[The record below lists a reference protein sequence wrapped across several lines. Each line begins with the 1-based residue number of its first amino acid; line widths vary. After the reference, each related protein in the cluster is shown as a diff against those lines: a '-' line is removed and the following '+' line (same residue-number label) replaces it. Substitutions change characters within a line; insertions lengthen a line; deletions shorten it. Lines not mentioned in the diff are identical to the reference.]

1 MVEEMVV
8 DDVIAGSM
16 TRAAEAPVRSKDA
29 DSSRMGK
36 AAEYLV
42 AATCIIASRA
52 VINVS
57 TAIVD
62 DEGVDLVFHR
72 RDNPST
78 LAVQVKARFSDS
90 VTLGRGRYMANV
102 RQETLMSRRDFFILF
117 VTIDVPIAGIGTCWL
132 VPSRDFVEKAKR
144 DSFGRY
150 RFSASAKPG
159 SKDKWS
165 SYRLTPAELPGE
177 ILRLLHWVDGQR
189 RQMLASIAS
198 VPPRTPD
205 L

>member
-1 MVEEMVV
+1 V
-8 DDVIAGSM
+8 DDVVANPMSA
-16 TRAAEAPVRSKDA
+16 TERPARSKDA

-52 VINVS
+52 EINVS

-72 RDNPST
+72 RDNPAT

-132 VPSRDFVEKAKR
+132 VPSRDFVLKAKR
-144 DSFGRY
+144 DSLGRY
-150 RFSASAKPG
+150 RFSASAKPE
-159 SKDKWS
+159 SKDMWS

-189 RQMLASIAS
+189 RQMMSSLASI
-198 VPPRTPD
+198 PPRTPD